1 MTIIYNHLGQ
11 PRDTKHIQAVV
22 HLENLKSTSGTNV
35 WPVIEECLQVFAS
48 SNPTHYKSHLVY
60 LDETKRTRAN
70 KFASKHDKK
79 NDGYIRYIADI
90 PEKVIMMIRAL
101 YSAEELPMD
110 KDFFRE
116 FARRFPQYRVAE
128 KI

>member
-22 HLENLKSTSGTNV
+22 HLENLKATSGSNV
-35 WPVIEECLQVFAS
+35 WPVIEECLKVFAE
-48 SNPTHYKSHLVY
+48 SNPTHYRSHLVY

-70 KFASKHDKK
+70 KHASAYDKK
-79 NDGYIRYIADI
+79 NDGYIRYVADV
-90 PEKVIMMIRAL
+90 PEKIIMMLRAL
-101 YSAEELPMD
+101 YTPEELPMD
-110 KDFFRE
+110 KEFFRQ
-116 FARRFPQYRVAE
+116 FAKRFPQYRVAE